1 MIQRFPLI
9 LLLLV
14 IKLVSGYR
22 VVLPSSLSSSSTSIY
37 KSQQHN
43 NHLLYN
49 NNQNIEQLDNN
60 KDDEKGHGI
69 LKHMSNII
77 TTAKKTIVA
86 TVLMA
91 SSINVPLKQRRAI
104 LGGTRYVINYHPVII
119 INFND
124 YHSAIVATMGGPQHA
139 HASIFKR
146 YTSLSP
152 YQKLATTPL
161 FFVTNS
167 MGSPYLQEDLQ
178 AGKPD
183 QRIVVYFMSSEDAND
198 YLNEMAQGS
207 PQNINEFRV
216 TATSMEKIVK
226 KIQNRKQSRK
236 LGRFPMSNVFRIQ
249 PSSRQC
255 ENADKL
261 LSTGKSNKAPTSM
274 AIPVFTAKGMVMK
287 RPNGEVVTPYYFAY
301 EDLLEDW
308 EELMKEKSTEK
319 ANAVSDAT
327 TKSTSNAPKVVV
339 KDLTEIL
346 TLSKGMTFD
355 KLVPPPPSSSP
366 NPEVKAVSTNKKL
379 ESGLTEKEAEQA
391 ILQPGIIPPRRE
403 IAMLKRYYRNQA
415 GLKNEFQASK
425 IIGAK

>member
-1 MIQRFPLI
+1 
-9 LLLLV
+9 
-14 IKLVSGYR
+14 
-22 VVLPSSLSSSSTSIY
+22 
-37 KSQQHN
+37 
-43 NHLLYN
+43 
-49 NNQNIEQLDNN
+49 
-60 KDDEKGHGI
+60 
-69 LKHMSNII
+69 
-77 TTAKKTIVA
+77 
-86 TVLMA
+86 
-91 SSINVPLKQRRAI
+91 
-104 LGGTRYVINYHPVII
+104 
-119 INFND
+119 
-124 YHSAIVATMGGPQHA
+124 MGGPQHA

-255 ENADKL
+255 ENAEKL

-319 ANAVSDAT
+319 ASAVSDAT
-327 TKSTSNAPKVVV
+327 TKSTSNAPKVIV

-355 KLVPPPPSSSP
+355 KLMPPPPSSPS
-366 NPEVKAVSTNKKL
+366 PEVKAVNTNKKL

-391 ILQPGIIPPRRE
+391 LLQPGIIPPRRE